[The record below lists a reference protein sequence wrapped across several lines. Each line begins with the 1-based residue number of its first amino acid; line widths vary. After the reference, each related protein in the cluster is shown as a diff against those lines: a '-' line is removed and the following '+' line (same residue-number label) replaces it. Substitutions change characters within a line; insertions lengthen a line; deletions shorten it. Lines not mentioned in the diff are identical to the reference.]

1 LIVIGDIIID
11 EYIFGETT
19 RISPEAPV
27 PVVNVTRREE
37 RPGGAANVSQNLKF
51 LGVKHTLIG
60 STPLKKTRIIC
71 QGQQL
76 LRIDQ
81 NDTAEPIES
90 CPDDNII
97 FSDYGK
103 GSLKNVQQFISQST
117 GFTFVDPKGSFEK
130 YAGCTLLKPNLQE
143 FREVTQG
150 DIVDEANY
158 IRKELNIRAICVTM
172 GKDGMILIDDE
183 ITHWQSVTHEV
194 YDVTGAGDTVIA
206 VMAAAITEGKTFKEA
221 AGLANMAAGIVVQRL
236 GTSTVTRDEID
247 FH

>member
-1 LIVIGDIIID
+1 MIVIGDIIVD
-11 EYIFGETT
+11 EYLFGETT

-27 PVVNVTRREE
+27 PIVNVTKKEE
-37 RPGGAANVSQNLKF
+37 RPGGAANVSENLRS
-51 LGVKHTLIG
+51 LGVKHSLIG
-60 STPLKKTRIIC
+60 STPLKKTRVIC

-81 NDTAEPIES
+81 NDIAEPIKD

-103 GSLKNVQQFISQST
+103 GSLKNVQAFINQAT
-117 GFTFVDPKGSFEK
+117 GFTFVDPKGSFDK
-130 YAGCTLLKPNLQE
+130 YSGCTFLKPNLLE

-158 IRKELNIRAICVTM
+158 MRKELNINAICVTI
-172 GKDGMILIDDE
+172 GKEGMILISE
-183 ITHWQSVTHEV
+183 EVTHFPAEAHDV

-206 VMAAAITEGKTFKEA
+206 VMAAAIAEGYSLKQS
-221 AGLANMAAGIVVQRL
+221 AGLANRAAGLVVQRL